1 MSKNDICILT
11 SETSVY
17 NSNSDSCPSTLDSIT
32 LAQGTL
38 PLPQCDIIREDKHDG
53 NTESPDQSEQTSEI
67 KPKLSLQ
74 HPDDIPCD
82 NQPNDGSSNTLTD
95 KKKQSHYY
103 RNREKILAAAKLR
116 YQKNRDTLLAY
127 SKQYQRERKDQVK
140 DRNSAY
146 YEKHRDRLLKDRAI
160 KIECACGKSITKG
173 SLASH
178 LKTKYHLKRVEQDET
193 INVQTQSTAERTA
206 EAVLAYST

>member
-1 MSKNDICILT
+1 MATVILILALVT
-11 SETSVY
+11 ALRLQRELYLYRMAVSYENIEMTETP
-17 NSNSDSCPSTLDSIT
+17 NLQINQSTLAWSGQNYPYSTQTIFHVT
-32 LAQGTL
+32 VNQTTVPVIVL
-38 PLPQCDIIREDKHDG
+38 PIKRNNLTTTA
-53 NTESPDQSEQTSEI
+53 TE
-67 KPKLSLQ
+67 
-74 HPDDIPCD
+74 
-82 NQPNDGSSNTLTD
+82 
-95 KKKQSHYY
+95 
-103 RNREKILAAAKLR
+103 RKILAAAKLR

-193 INVQTQSTAERTA
+193 VNIQTQSTAERTA
-206 EAVLAYST
+206 EAVLV

>member
-1 MSKNDICILT
+1 M
-11 SETSVY
+11 
-17 NSNSDSCPSTLDSIT
+17 
-32 LAQGTL
+32 A
-38 PLPQCDIIREDKHDG
+38 R
-53 NTESPDQSEQTSEI
+53 
-67 KPKLSLQ
+67 PKLSLQ
-74 HPDDIPCD
+74 HPDDIPCI
-82 NQPNDGSSNTLTD
+82 NQPNGSAGDTLTG

-116 YQKNRDTLLAY
+116 YQKNRETLLEY

-206 EAVLAYST
+206 EAVLA

>member
-1 MSKNDICILT
+1 MSNNDIHVLIT
-11 SETSVY
+11 ETAIR
-17 NSNSDSCPSTLDSIT
+17 NSNDDSCLSNLDGAAHPEGNAS
-32 LAQGTL
+32 L
-38 PLPQCDIIREDKHDG
+38 PHD
-53 NTESPDQSEQTSEI
+53 NDSQENRNDSDADTPDQSKQCVVA
-67 KPKLSLQ
+67 KPPLSLQ
-74 HPDDIPCD
+74 HPDDIPSI
-82 NQPNDGSSNTLTD
+82 NQPNSDAGDTLTD

-116 YQKNRDTLLAY
+116 YQKNRETLLAY

-160 KIECACGKSITKG
+160 KIECSCGKTITKG

-193 INVQTQSTAERTA
+193 INDQTQSMAETAA
-206 EAVLAYST
+206 EAVLA

>member
-1 MSKNDICILT
+1 MSNNDTRVLT
-11 SETSVY
+11 NETSV
-17 NSNSDSCPSTLDSIT
+17 NNGNSDSHPINSDSIMLT
-32 LAQGTL
+32 KGNALL
-38 PLPQCDIIREDKHDG
+38 PNGNDIREDRDDG
-53 NTESPDQSEQTSEI
+53 PAESPDQSEQTSVAR
-67 KPKLSLQ
+67 PKLSLQ
-74 HPDDIPCD
+74 HPDDIPSI
-82 NQPNDGSSNTLTD
+82 NQPNGSAGDTLTD

-116 YQKNRDTLLAY
+116 YQKNRETLLEY

-160 KIECACGKSITKG
+160 KIECSCGKSITKG

-193 INVQTQSTAERTA
+193 INIHTQSTAERTA
-206 EAVLAYST
+206 EAVLA

>member
-1 MSKNDICILT
+1 MSNNDIRVLT
-11 SETSVY
+11 NETSVY
-17 NSNSDSCPSTLDSIT
+17 NGNSDSHPSTCDSIA
-32 LAQGTL
+32 LAEGTL
-38 PLPQCDIIREDKHDG
+38 PVPHGGIIREHRDDG
-53 NTESPDQSEQTSEI
+53 NAESPDQSQHTSVVR
-67 KPKLSLQ
+67 PKLSLQ

-82 NQPNDGSSNTLTD
+82 SQPNHGASDSLTD

-116 YQKNRDTLLAY
+116 YQKNRETLLAY

-193 INVQTQSTAERTA
+193 VNIQTQSTAERTA
-206 EAVLAYST
+206 EAVLV

>member
-1 MSKNDICILT
+1 MSNNDIHVLT
-11 SETSVY
+11 NETSVHND
-17 NSNSDSCPSTLDSIT
+17 NSGSHPSTSHSIT
-32 LAQGTL
+32 LTEGNV
-38 PLPQCDIIREDKHDG
+38 PLSHGDIIREDRHDG
-53 NTESPDQSEQTSEI
+53 PAESPDQSEQASVV
-67 KPKLSLQ
+67 KPTLSLQ
-74 HPDDIPCD
+74 HPDDIPCVK
-82 NQPNDGSSNTLTD
+82 QPSDGASNTLTD

-116 YQKNRDTLLAY
+116 YQKNRETLLEY

-160 KIECACGKSITKG
+160 KIECSCGKSITKG

-193 INVQTQSTAERTA
+193 FNIQTKSTAERTA
-206 EAVLAYST
+206 EAVLA